1 MTAEQLIVILGSVVA
16 LLFAYIPGFANWFN
30 PLEATV
36 KRLIML
42 ALLAVITGAVFG
54 LSCASLLGAVTCD
67 KSGAVALV
75 TAFIYAVIA
84 NQGTFAI
91 LPEAGLNKSLNKDGD
106 APVG

>member
-1 MTAEQLIVILGSVVA
+1 MTAEQLIVILGSVLA
-16 LLFAYIPGFANWFN
+16 LLFAYVPGFANWFN

-42 ALLAVITGAVFG
+42 GLLAVITSAIFG
-54 LSCASLLGAVTCD
+54 LSCAGILSAITCD
-67 KSGAVALV
+67 QKGAVALV

-91 LPEAGLNKSLNKDGD
+91 LPETGLNKSLNKSNDV
-106 APVG
+106 PVR